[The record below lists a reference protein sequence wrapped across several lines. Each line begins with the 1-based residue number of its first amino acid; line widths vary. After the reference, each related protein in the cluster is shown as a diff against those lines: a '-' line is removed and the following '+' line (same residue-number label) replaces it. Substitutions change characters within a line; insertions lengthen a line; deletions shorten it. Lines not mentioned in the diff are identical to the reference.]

1 MTCRRS
7 GSLSLLAAVD
17 LFLQFLNPGLR
28 GGCPILGGVS
38 PFRCLVMGLQVPLRR
53 RVPPAQVPVFWSWV
67 SRYLCAA
74 GSHQRRCPYSQQMLK
89 PSRTP
94 LGGVVV

>member
-38 PFRCLVMGLQVPLRR
+38 PFQGGNYMDSVWSSAGLY
-53 RVPPAQVPVFWSWV
+53 V
-67 SRYLCAA
+67 SPWC
-74 GSHQRRCPYSQQMLK
+74 
-89 PSRTP
+89 
-94 LGGVVV
+94 

>member
-38 PFRCLVMGLQVPLRR
+38 PFRCLVMGL
-53 RVPPAQVPVFWSWV
+53 
-67 SRYLCAA
+67 
-74 GSHQRRCPYSQQMLK
+74 
-89 PSRTP
+89 
-94 LGGVVV
+94 